1 MDSAR
6 KPKEYVGVLPAAG
19 IASRL
24 SPSRYLK
31 ELLPVAYLVDDQTST
46 ARPVPVISLS
56 LRALAEAGVERCV
69 VTISDRKPELM
80 RYLGDGADFQLQLAY
95 VQQSAP
101 SGLAAAVS
109 LATDWVR
116 DCYSCMLLPDT
127 IVHPYK
133 AMGSLRQVMDR
144 EELDLVLG
152 VFPTEVPEQLGPVRF
167 DADGRVHE
175 VLDKPAATDVRNT
188 WAMAIWS
195 PAFSALLNRSVRGVA
210 GANWALGEI
219 FNLAVQEGMKVKAVW
234 FPHGSFVDI
243 GTVKGLSQMVEFSKT
258 WDLPMTPA
266 SARGATAG
274 Q

>member
-1 MDSAR
+1 MNGAR
-6 KPKEYVGVLPAAG
+6 TKEYVGVLPAAG

-56 LRALAEAGVERCV
+56 LRALSEAGVQRCV

-95 VQQSAP
+95 VQQSTP

-116 DCYSCMLLPDT
+116 DSYSCMLLPDT
-127 IVHPYK
+127 IVNPYK
-133 AMGSLRQVMDR
+133 AMRSLREAMDL

-152 VFPTEVPEQLGPVRF
+152 VFPTEVPEQLGPVHF
-167 DADGRVHE
+167 DADGYVHE
-175 VLDKPAATDVRNT
+175 VLDKPASTNIRNT

-195 PAFSALLNRSVRGVA
+195 PAFTELLHQSVASPA
-210 GANWALGEI
+210 GGTQPLGEI
-219 FNLAVQEGMKVKAVW
+219 FNLAVQKRMHVKAVW

-258 WDLPMTPA
+258 WDFPMPA
-266 SARGATAG
+266 TSARGAVAG

>member
-101 SGLAAAVS
+101 SGL
-109 LATDWVR
+109 
-116 DCYSCMLLPDT
+116 
-127 IVHPYK
+127 
-133 AMGSLRQVMDR
+133 
-144 EELDLVLG
+144 
-152 VFPTEVPEQLGPVRF
+152 
-167 DADGRVHE
+167 
-175 VLDKPAATDVRNT
+175 
-188 WAMAIWS
+188 
-195 PAFSALLNRSVRGVA
+195 
-210 GANWALGEI
+210 
-219 FNLAVQEGMKVKAVW
+219 
-234 FPHGSFVDI
+234 
-243 GTVKGLSQMVEFSKT
+243 
-258 WDLPMTPA
+258 
-266 SARGATAG
+266 
-274 Q
+274 